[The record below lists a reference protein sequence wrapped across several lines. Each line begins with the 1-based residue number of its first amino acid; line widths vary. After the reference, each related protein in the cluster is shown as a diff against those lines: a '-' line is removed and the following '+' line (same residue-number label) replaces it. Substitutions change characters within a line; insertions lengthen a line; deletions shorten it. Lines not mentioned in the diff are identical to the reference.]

1 MATRTRGEYAKSAQR
16 RREIVTA
23 AVEVFGERGFR
34 EGSLR
39 DIADRAG
46 ITYAGLRHHF
56 PTKAGL
62 LEAVLRWREEESVQ
76 RAGPTDGLDLLRAW
90 IADVASNVKRPALV
104 ELETVIGAEAI
115 SPEHSAR
122 PYFAHL
128 YGHATKLLTRAFTT
142 AAEHGQ
148 LRDGVQPEAAAQIVL
163 GVTVGLQT
171 LWLHDRSIDVPG
183 GLTTAV
189 RGLLSVDLP
198 LSGAVNTSSGSR
210 GEDVDPAQGR

>member
-1 MATRTRGEYAKSAQR
+1 MATRARGEYAKSAQR
-16 RREIVTA
+16 RREIVAA

-34 EGSLR
+34 DGSLR

-62 LEAVLRWREEESVQ
+62 LEAVLRWREGDSVE

-90 IADVASNVKRPALV
+90 IADVEGNVKRPALV

-115 SPEHSAR
+115 SPEHPAH

-128 YGHATKLLTRAFTT
+128 YGYAAELLTRAFTT
-142 AAEHGQ
+142 AEAQGQ
-148 LRDGVQPEAAAQIVL
+148 LRDGLQPAAAADVVL
-163 GVTVGLQT
+163 AATVGLQT
-171 LWLHDRSIDVPG
+171 LWLHDRSIDVPDR
-183 GLTTAV
+183 LRVAV
-189 RGLLSVDLP
+189 SSLLLVDL
-198 LSGAVNTSSGSR
+198 
-210 GEDVDPAQGR
+210 

>member
-1 MATRTRGEYAKSAQR
+1 MTTRRRGEYAKSAQR
-16 RREIVTA
+16 RREIVAA

-62 LEAVLRWREEESVQ
+62 LQAVLRWREEDSVQ
-76 RAGPTDGLDLLRAW
+76 RAGPADGLDLLRAW
-90 IADVASNVKRPALV
+90 IADVENNVKRPALV

-115 SPEHSAR
+115 SLQHPAH

-128 YGHATKLLTRAFTT
+128 YGYATELLTRAFTT
-142 AAEHGQ
+142 AAAHGQ

-163 GVTVGLQT
+163 AVTVGLQT
-171 LWLHDRSIDVPG
+171 LWLHDRSVDVPG
-183 GLTTAV
+183 RLNAAV
-189 RGLLSVDLP
+189 RGLLTVDL
-198 LSGAVNTSSGSR
+198 
-210 GEDVDPAQGR
+210 